1 MEVWY
6 ILMIDNVSYEQP
18 EMVVVAN
25 DCNIQEFWTAVKEGE
40 FKEILSHT
48 KSHEMDI
55 WKCRTL
61 TLDGFNNLDELD
73 ERVRHLK
80 FSSNDDSDCEKL
92 VPWTSVMGL
101 ELSEY
106 QPLIVTVSHEGLQRF
121 FLHIMFP
128 AELTYVLNS

>member
-1 MEVWY
+1 
-6 ILMIDNVSYEQP
+6 MIDNVCFEQP

-25 DCNIQEFWTAVKEGE
+25 NCKTRGFRTAVKEGE

-48 KSHEMDI
+48 KSYEIEI

-61 TLDGFNNLDELD
+61 TLDGFNNLDELN

-121 FLHIMFP
+121 FPPIMFP